1 MPTNMGKLQ
10 VAPHNPGETDG
21 QHPPNYNFYL
31 VGKTAGNIH
40 LFSRSQNLHIM
51 AKCWCYDCQLKFLNK
66 HIAGLN
72 MQEEAMKL
80 LRKTFWEQLGALRGQ
95 VASVR
100 AQNRALERKRRFVIK
115 LKRTQERKDR
125 GSHRLPIIPPPP
137 QFDEESDKASGP

>member
-80 LRKTFWEQLGALRGQ
+80 LRKCVICMSTFNMRPLPWDVL
-95 VASVR
+95 
-100 AQNRALERKRRFVIK
+100 LEIKNEREDIK
-115 LKRTQERKDR
+115 LTCLSSSLLRSSTGTQRAVI
-125 GSHRLPIIPPPP
+125 GCSAGNVAPSQTP
-137 QFDEESDKASGP
+137 